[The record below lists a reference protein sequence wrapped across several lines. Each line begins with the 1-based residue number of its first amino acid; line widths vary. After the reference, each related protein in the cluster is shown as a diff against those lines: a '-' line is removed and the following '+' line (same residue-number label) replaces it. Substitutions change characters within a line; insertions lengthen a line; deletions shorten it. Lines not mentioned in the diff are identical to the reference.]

1 MLFSS
6 PAFLFGFL
14 PLFLLVYFSTPSK
27 IRNGVILFSS
37 LAFYFIDGGYFTI
50 VLCGSIFFN
59 YLAGIYI
66 YKSSDNYRK
75 FLVFVGVFGNLI
87 PLLFYKYWMF
97 FLQSANDI
105 SLISHSNIHFEV
117 PKIVLL
123 SGVSFFTFHAI
134 SYLLD
139 VNANKV
145 KPTFSLV
152 DFGMYMSN
160 FPQLIAGPIVRY
172 SEIVDVV
179 KNRTVNLNQIY
190 NGIFTF
196 VVGLSKK
203 VILADSAGVVADQ
216 IFGLPNSELSTGL
229 AWLGALTYSLQIYY
243 DFSGYS
249 DMAIGLGRVMG
260 FEFPENFN
268 QPYRAK
274 NITEFW
280 RRWHMTLSRWFRDYV
295 YIPLGGNQA
304 GQSRTLFNLL
314 IVFILCGL
322 WHGAS
327 YTFIVW
333 GLYHGM
339 LLVIERMAR
348 SKFNFKTTGWHGQ
361 LLSFVLVMLGWV
373 IFRSLTLSQGLD
385 FILVMFG
392 RTFNQTTLISLSSL
406 LGADKTIYIAAGIIF
421 SIFPM
426 EKINSLIKFKNF
438 LLLIQGVLIITL
450 AIFCFALIAANGFN
464 PFIYFKF

>member
-14 PLFLLVYFSTPSK
+14 PIFLLVYFSMPIK
-27 IRNGVILFSS
+27 ARNGVILIAS
-37 LAFYFIDGGYFTI
+37 LLFYFIDGGFFTI
-50 VLCGSIFFN
+50 LLCGSIAFN
-59 YLAGIYI
+59 FWVAILIYRSSGYVKKLLVAIGIT
-66 YKSSDNYRK
+66 
-75 FLVFVGVFGNLI
+75 GNLI
-87 PLLFYKYWMF
+87 PLFFYKYWMF
-97 FLQSANDI
+97 FLQSINDI
-105 SLISHSNIHFEV
+105 SNLVNSNIHYEI

-139 VNANKV
+139 VNAKKV
-145 KPTFSLV
+145 KPTFSLI

-179 KNRTVNLNQIY
+179 RNRFTNINQIY
-190 NGIFTF
+190 VGVHTF
-196 VVGLSKK
+196 IVGLGKK
-203 VILADSAGVVADQ
+203 VILADSAGVIADN
-216 IFGLPNSELSTGL
+216 IFNLPGNELSTGL
-229 AWLGALTYSLQIYY
+229 AWLGAVTYSLQIYY
-243 DFSGYS
+243 DFAGYS
-249 DMAIGLGRVMG
+249 DMAIGLGRIMG

-295 YIPLGGNQA
+295 YIPLGGNQQ
-304 GQSRTLFNLL
+304 GKSRTLFNLL

-327 YTFIVW
+327 YTFLIW
-333 GLYHGM
+333 GLYHGF
-339 LLVIERMAR
+339 LLVVERMVSAR
-348 SKFNFKTTGWHGQ
+348 YNYRMTGWYGQ
-361 LLSFVLVMLGWV
+361 LVAFVLVAIGWV
-373 IFRSLTLSQGLD
+373 IFRSNNLD
-385 FILVMFG
+385 QAINFILAMFG
-392 RTFNQTTLISLSSL
+392 RGAQSTALISLTSL
-406 LGADKTIYIAAGIIF
+406 MGLDKVVYIVAGVLF

-426 EKINSLIKFKNF
+426 EKMGIVMNSEKILVW
-438 LLLIQGVLIITL
+438 IQGVVAVTVS
-450 AIFCFALIAANGFN
+450 IFCIVLIAANGFN